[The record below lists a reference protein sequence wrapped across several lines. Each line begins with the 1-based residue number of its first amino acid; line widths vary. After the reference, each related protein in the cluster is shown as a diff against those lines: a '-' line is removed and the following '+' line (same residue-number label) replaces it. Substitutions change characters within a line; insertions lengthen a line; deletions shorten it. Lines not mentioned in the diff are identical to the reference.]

1 MGVEIEGLEFQV
13 ETKVG
18 KGVEGIDKLSKSLSR
33 LKGALKGINGIN
45 SSTKQ
50 LEKLNQA
57 LSGLHTDKLE
67 SLGKAME
74 SLNKAGNIKIPASV
88 PKRISEI
95 GNAMK
100 SISQSDIDRM
110 ESMSRAL
117 QGMQGL
123 QNVRVPQVNTG
134 GTGSGTPNPADINTE
149 PASSGRSTSHS
160 GTQTEDV
167 SNTGGAD
174 NGMSHADSQLQEVT
188 RSAGMARTALSG
200 VKKVI
205 GEIGGLTGISYVGQQ
220 IGSLRTMY
228 SEFKKSG
235 GILGA
240 FGRTIKAVATNLG
253 SKLAAG
259 MKQVT
264 SSLGN
269 AFTSKVHNATS
280 ALGSF
285 LSSIKRI
292 ALYRMIRFAMS
303 QLTQCF
309 KEGIN
314 NLYNYSSLMGGTFAN
329 SMNSLATN
337 ALYLKNSMGA
347 MAAPLIN
354 ALAPAIDFVVD
365 KVAHLF
371 NVFNQLFAR
380 LTGSKTYTAAKKVA
394 TTYGGA
400 AKDAANTASKAAKKA
415 ADEIKRYTLG
425 FDELNILGDKNKNN
439 DSGGAGSGL
448 GGNTTPDYGS
458 MFEELPIDSSIG
470 KFADR
475 LKEAFEAG
483 DWKELGTI
491 LGKKFNEI
499 ADSIN
504 WKGFGKKVGYGINGA
519 VKTAYYFLKTA
530 DFKKL
535 GKNVAKFL
543 NAGLSQID
551 FNFVGRLLVRGITAG
566 LDFLIGA
573 LGGLNWKRVGKSVG
587 DLLRGVFNEA
597 QEWIAGIDWKGMAHS
612 LYKNIKDCIA
622 GIDFASVAESFFKLL
637 GSALAAAV
645 SFISTFVADIW
656 KDITGYFH
664 EYLINDDG
672 TKKCGLDW
680 VAGILQGIWDGIKN
694 IGSWIKENVF
704 DPFIDGFK
712 SVFGIH
718 SPSTVMMEMGG
729 YLVEGL
735 LNGLKNGFI
744 NVITWVGNTFERI
757 KTTITNV
764 WENVKTTTSTIW
776 QSIKTTLSGTWNT
789 LKNKVSTTWQG
800 IKTTIS
806 TVWDNVKTKTSN
818 IWESVKTTTGK
829 VWDSLKTKVGKTWDN
844 MKQTVSRAWDKVRT
858 NTDTTWSKLNTNLS
872 KTWDKLKRNASD
884 VFKSVKKTITD
895 KIGDARDAVGEG
907 VERMKNSLNF
917 DWHLPH
923 IPLPHFGI
931 TGHFGLN
938 PPSIPHFSVSWYKN
952 GGILE
957 GAQLFGMMGNTM
969 LGGGE
974 AGREAVLPLESHTE
988 WMDILAHKVRSGLT
1002 GTNSDSIADGVR
1014 EGMYDATARQNE
1026 LLKEQNDLLRQ
1037 IASKDFTA
1045 EITTDSFTKAMNRK
1059 NQRDGKTIIPVT
1071 T

>member
-1 MGVEIEGLEFQV
+1 MSVEIEGLEFQI
-13 ETKVG
+13 EAKSDKVSE
-18 KGVEGIDKLSKSLSR
+18 GVDKLVDSFKNLKSAIRDGSG
-33 LKGALKGINGIN
+33 LKEQIKHI
-45 SSTKQ
+45 
-50 LEKLNQA
+50 EKMNQA
-57 LSGLHTDKLE
+57 LSGLHTEKLE
-67 SLGKAME
+67 KFSKAME
-74 SLNKAGNIKIPASV
+74 ALNGIKNIKIPASV
-88 PKRISEI
+88 PKRIKEI
-95 GNAMK
+95 GSAMK
-100 SISQSDIDRM
+100 TISQSDIDRM
-110 ESMSRAL
+110 ERMNKAL
-117 QGMQGL
+117 QGMPNGKIGSSVPLTSGKKTSGSVNQE
-123 QNVRVPQVNTG
+123 QNI
-134 GTGSGTPNPADINTE
+134 S
-149 PASSGRSTSHS
+149 
-160 GTQTEDV
+160 DV
-167 SNTGGAD
+167 SGVDTGITHA
-174 NGMSHADSQLQEVT
+174 NGQLQELESNAQKGNLAL
-188 RSAGMARTALSG
+188 RSLKFTIRQFNGITGLSY
-200 VKKVI
+200 I
-205 GEIGGLTGISYVGQQ
+205 GNQLKSIPSKIKDCVGN
-220 IGSLRTMY
+220 LRTMY
-228 SEFKKSG
+228 QGFKKSG

-240 FGRTIKAVATNLG
+240 FGRTVKAVATSLS

-259 MKQVT
+259 MKHVT
-264 SSLGN
+264 SSMGN
-269 AFTSKVHNATS
+269 AFTSKVHRATG

-285 LSSIKRI
+285 LSSLKRI

-483 DWKELGTI
+483 DWKALGTI

-499 ADSIN
+499 VDNIN

-519 VKTAYYFLKTA
+519 VQTAYHFLKTVN
-530 DFKKL
+530 FKKL
-535 GKNVAKFL
+535 GKHVASFL
-543 NAGLSQID
+543 NSAMSQID
-551 FNFVGRLLVRGITAG
+551 FSYCGRLWVRSITAA

-573 LGGLNWKRVGKSVG
+573 LGGLDWRRVGKSAG
-587 DLLRGVFNEA
+587 DFLRGAFNEA
-597 QEWIAGIDWKGMAHS
+597 QEWIAGINWKGMAHS

-672 TKKCGLDW
+672 TKKCGLDI

-694 IGSWIKENVF
+694 IYSWIKENVF

-829 VWDSLKTKVGKTWDN
+829 VWNSLKTKVGKTWDN
-844 MKQTVSRAWDKVRT
+844 MKQTVSKAWDKVRT

-907 VERMKNSLNF
+907 VERMKGALDF

-938 PPSIPHFSVSWYKN
+938 PPSIPHFSVDWYKT

-974 AGREAVLPLESHTE
+974 AGREAVLPLETHTE
-988 WMDILAHKVRSGLT
+988 WMDILAHKVRAGLT

-1037 IASKDFTA
+1037 IAGKDFSTT
-1045 EITTDSFTKAMNRK
+1045 ITTSSITNALNRK
-1059 NQRDGKTIIPVT
+1059 NQRDGKTIIPVGI
-1071 T
+1071 

>member
-1 MGVEIEGLEFQV
+1 MSVEIEGLEFQI
-13 ETKVG
+13 EAKSDKVSE
-18 KGVEGIDKLSKSLSR
+18 GVDKLADSFKNLKSAIRDGSG
-33 LKGALKGINGIN
+33 LKEQIKHI
-45 SSTKQ
+45 
-50 LEKLNQA
+50 EKMNQA
-57 LSGLHTDKLE
+57 LSGLHTEKLE
-67 SLGKAME
+67 KFGKAME
-74 SLNKAGNIKIPASV
+74 ALNGIKNIKIPASV
-88 PKRISEI
+88 PKRIKEI
-95 GNAMK
+95 GSAMK
-100 SISQSDIDRM
+100 TISQSDIDRM
-110 ESMSRAL
+110 ERMNKAL
-117 QGMQGL
+117 QGMPNGKIGSSVPLTSGKKTSGSVNQE
-123 QNVRVPQVNTG
+123 QNI
-134 GTGSGTPNPADINTE
+134 S
-149 PASSGRSTSHS
+149 
-160 GTQTEDV
+160 DV
-167 SNTGGAD
+167 SGVDTGITHA
-174 NGMSHADSQLQEVT
+174 NGQLQELESNAQKGNLAL
-188 RSAGMARTALSG
+188 RSLKFTIRQFNGITGLSY
-200 VKKVI
+200 I
-205 GEIGGLTGISYVGQQ
+205 GNQLKSIPSKIKDCVGN
-220 IGSLRTMY
+220 LRTMY
-228 SEFKKSG
+228 QGFKKSG

-240 FGRTIKAVATNLG
+240 FGRTVKAVATSLS

-259 MKQVT
+259 MKHVT
-264 SSLGN
+264 SSMGN
-269 AFTSKVHNATS
+269 AFTSKVHRATG

-285 LSSIKRI
+285 LSSLKRI

-365 KVAHLF
+365 KVAYLF

-415 ADEIKRYTLG
+415 VDEIKRYTLG

-491 LGKKFNEI
+491 LGEKFNEI

-573 LGGLNWKRVGKSVG
+573 LRGLNWKRVGKSVG

-844 MKQTVSRAWDKVRT
+844 MKQTVSKAWDKVRT

-988 WMDILAHKVRSGLT
+988 WMDILAHKVRSGIS

-1037 IASKDFTA
+1037 IASKEFSTQ
-1045 EITTDSFTKAMNRK
+1045 ITTSSITNALNRK
-1059 NQRDGKTIIPVT
+1059 NQRDGKTIIPVGI
-1071 T
+1071 

>member
-1 MGVEIEGLEFQV
+1 MSVEIEGLEFQIEV
-13 ETKVG
+13 KSDKVSE
-18 KGVEGIDKLSKSLSR
+18 GVDKLADSFKNLKSAIRDGSG
-33 LKGALKGINGIN
+33 LKEQIKHI
-45 SSTKQ
+45 
-50 LEKLNQA
+50 EKMNQA
-57 LSGLHTDKLE
+57 LSGLHTEKLE
-67 SLGKAME
+67 KFSKAME
-74 SLNKAGNIKIPASV
+74 ALNGIKNIKIPASV
-88 PKRISEI
+88 PKRIKEI
-95 GNAMK
+95 GSAMK
-100 SISQSDIDRM
+100 TISQSDIDRM
-110 ESMSRAL
+110 ERMNKAL
-117 QGMQGL
+117 QGMPNGKIGSSVPLTSGKKTSGSVNQE
-123 QNVRVPQVNTG
+123 QNI
-134 GTGSGTPNPADINTE
+134 S
-149 PASSGRSTSHS
+149 
-160 GTQTEDV
+160 DV
-167 SNTGGAD
+167 SGVDTGITHA
-174 NGMSHADSQLQEVT
+174 NGQLQELESNAQKGNLAL
-188 RSAGMARTALSG
+188 RSLKFTIRQFNGITGLSY
-200 VKKVI
+200 I
-205 GEIGGLTGISYVGQQ
+205 GNQLKSIPSKIKDCVGN
-220 IGSLRTMY
+220 LRTMY
-228 SEFKKSG
+228 QGFKKSG

-240 FGRTIKAVATNLG
+240 FGRTVKAVATSLS

-259 MKQVT
+259 MKHVT
-264 SSLGN
+264 SSMGN
-269 AFTSKVHNATS
+269 AFTSKVHRATG

-285 LSSIKRI
+285 LSSLKRI

-371 NVFNQLFAR
+371 NILNQLFAR

-483 DWKELGTI
+483 DWKALGTI

-499 ADSIN
+499 VDNIN

-519 VKTAYYFLKTA
+519 VQTAYHCLKTVN
-530 DFKKL
+530 FKKL
-535 GKNVAKFL
+535 GKHVASFL
-543 NAGLSQID
+543 NSAMSQID
-551 FNFVGRLLVRGITAG
+551 FSYCGRLWVRSITAA

-573 LGGLNWKRVGKSVG
+573 LGGLDWRRVGKSAG
-587 DLLRGVFNEA
+587 DFLRGAFNEA
-597 QEWIAGIDWKGMAHS
+597 QEWIAGINWKGMAHS

-672 TKKCGLDW
+672 TKKCGLDI

-694 IGSWIKENVF
+694 IYSWIKENVF
-704 DPFIDGFK
+704 DPFMDGFK

-744 NVITWVGNTFERI
+744 NVLTWVGNTFERI

-844 MKQTVSRAWDKVRT
+844 MKQTVSKAWDKVRT

-1037 IASKDFTA
+1037 IARKDFSTT
-1045 EITTDSFTKAMNRK
+1045 ITTSSITNALNRK
-1059 NQRDGKTIIPVT
+1059 NQRDGKTIIPVGI
-1071 T
+1071 

>member
-1 MGVEIEGLEFQV
+1 MSVEIEGLEFQI
-13 ETKVG
+13 EAKSDKVSE
-18 KGVEGIDKLSKSLSR
+18 GVDKLVDSFKNLKSAIRNGSG
-33 LKGALKGINGIN
+33 LKEQIKHI
-45 SSTKQ
+45 
-50 LEKLNQA
+50 EKMNQA
-57 LSGLHTDKLE
+57 LSGLHTEKLE
-67 SLGKAME
+67 KFSKAME
-74 SLNKAGNIKIPASV
+74 ALNGIKNIKIPASV
-88 PKRISEI
+88 PKRIKEI
-95 GNAMK
+95 GSAMK
-100 SISQSDIDRM
+100 TISQSDIDRM
-110 ESMSRAL
+110 ERMNKAL
-117 QGMQGL
+117 QGMPNGKIGSSVPLTSGKKTSGSVNQE
-123 QNVRVPQVNTG
+123 QNI
-134 GTGSGTPNPADINTE
+134 S
-149 PASSGRSTSHS
+149 
-160 GTQTEDV
+160 DV
-167 SNTGGAD
+167 SGVDTGITHA
-174 NGMSHADSQLQEVT
+174 NGQLQELESNAQKGNLAL
-188 RSAGMARTALSG
+188 RSLKFTIRQFNGITGLSY
-200 VKKVI
+200 I
-205 GEIGGLTGISYVGQQ
+205 GNQLKSIPSKIKDCVGN
-220 IGSLRTMY
+220 LRTMY
-228 SEFKKSG
+228 QGFKKSG

-240 FGRTIKAVATNLG
+240 FGRTVKAVATSLS

-259 MKQVT
+259 MKHVT
-264 SSLGN
+264 SSMGN
-269 AFTSKVHNATS
+269 AFTSKVHRATG

-285 LSSIKRI
+285 LSSLKRI

-371 NVFNQLFAR
+371 NILNQLFAR

-483 DWKELGTI
+483 DWKALGTI

-499 ADSIN
+499 VDNIN

-519 VKTAYYFLKTA
+519 VQTAYHCLKTVN
-530 DFKKL
+530 FKKL
-535 GKNVAKFL
+535 GKHVASFL
-543 NAGLSQID
+543 NSAMSQID
-551 FNFVGRLLVRGITAG
+551 FSYCGRLWVRSITAA

-573 LGGLNWKRVGKSVG
+573 LGGLDWRRVGKSAG
-587 DLLRGVFNEA
+587 DFLRGAFNEA
-597 QEWIAGIDWKGMAHS
+597 QEWIAGINWKGMAHS

-672 TKKCGLDW
+672 TKKCGLDI

-694 IGSWIKENVF
+694 IYSWIKENVF
-704 DPFIDGFK
+704 DPFMDGFK

-744 NVITWVGNTFERI
+744 NVLTWVGNTFERI

-844 MKQTVSRAWDKVRT
+844 MKQTVSKAWDKVRT

-1037 IASKDFTA
+1037 IARKDFSTT
-1045 EITTDSFTKAMNRK
+1045 ITTSSITNALNRK
-1059 NQRDGKTIIPVT
+1059 NQRDGKTIIPVGI
-1071 T
+1071 